1 MGGYPGIL
9 GELEKQFPEFLDKE
23 VKANPMKAEFFLPNV
38 VGSLLKEGKATVK
51 VLESEEKWY
60 GVTYQEDKRTVMEA
74 IEAKKRE
81 GLYPQE
87 LWR

>member
-1 MGGYPGIL
+1 
-9 GELEKQFPEFLDKE
+9 
-23 VKANPMKAEFFLPNV
+23 MKAEFFLPNV